1 MLTTQSASSA
11 PVVSV
16 EGVLELF
23 LQVPVQECVKNCE
36 RLVER
41 CHESSEPLKSAC
53 SAAAF
58 VKVTRQLSD
67 LDSTLEDV
75 RLSADSDTAQRD
87 LETYHM
93 DNYDNLLQVWMPLSL
108 YTWLLSHYCDISV
121 LN

>member
-11 PVVSV
+11 PVISV
-16 EGVLELF
+16 EGVLLALF

-75 RLSADSDTAQRD
+75 RLSAHSDTAQRD
-87 LETYHM
+87 LETYHV
-93 DNYDNLLQVWMPLSL
+93 DNYDNLLQV
-108 YTWLLSHYCDISV
+108 
-121 LN
+121 